1 MLRVGQPPTAELTAY
16 YMFAKPRLG
25 VADEPAAVSVLQRA
39 LVRSCTEEWTQPVG
53 RFFFVCFLTCS
64 PSELSGRE

>member
-25 VADEPAAVSVLQRA
+25 GADEPAAVPVSITTSSREVSYRGVDA
-39 LVRSCTEEWTQPVG
+39 AGRSL
-53 RFFFVCFLTCS
+53 FLFFVF
-64 PSELSGRE
+64 